1 MLTSFLVNTKD
12 RIIYEVAI
20 DPIEDVSWMFCI
32 CKKRDANSLKHSYA
46 DINFFGKPHD
56 PSVFGEKLTVLT
68 ENLELFVEL
77 FQNKNLLS
85 FFKSIESYIDLIYY
99 TDQQTFCKE

>member
-20 DPIEDVSWMFCI
+20 DPIEDVCWMFCI
-32 CKKRDANSLKHSYA
+32 CKRRDANTLKNSYS
-46 DINFFGKPHD
+46 DINFFGKNHD
-56 PSVFGEKLTVLT
+56 VSVFGEKLTALT
-68 ENLELFVEL
+68 ENLESLVEI

-85 FFKSIESYIDLIYY
+85 FFKSIESHIDLIYY